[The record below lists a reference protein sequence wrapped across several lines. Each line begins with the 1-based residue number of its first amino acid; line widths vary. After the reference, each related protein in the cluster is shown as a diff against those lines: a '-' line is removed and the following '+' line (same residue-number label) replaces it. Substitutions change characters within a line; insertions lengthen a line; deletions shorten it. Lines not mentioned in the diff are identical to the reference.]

1 MLHRVVARWLLIF
14 LGKKLGRFQQP
25 PKLNG
30 AKMAK
35 LTKTF
40 IESLRKSENPV
51 YHWDDQIK
59 GFGIKVLPTGTKKYV
74 FKYRISGGGRRAQQR
89 WYQIGTYGAITPDRA
104 RQIAQQVAS
113 AIAGGED
120 PQGRK
125 QSFRDAVTLDDL
137 WHRFEKEHLGR
148 RKPKTVSNYKQT
160 WTKNIKPLLGRKKVA
175 DINRDDIHRL
185 HHQMSAHPYQANR
198 TVAILSKM
206 FNLAEVWGIRSD
218 GSNPCRHVERYRE
231 FSRERYLNTD
241 ELAIL
246 GESLQLG
253 AAAQTETPHMIAA
266 IELLL
271 LTGARVSEIL
281 GARWEWV
288 DLHQRVIKLPDSKTG
303 AKHIYLSD
311 VAIEVLDRLRK
322 LPQANENPFIIVGRR
337 KDEALSDLRKP
348 WLRIRERA
356 ELNDVRLHDLRHTAA
371 SIGVNI
377 GMNLPVI
384 GRLLGHTQMQTT
396 QRYAH
401 VASDPALSA
410 ADQIGAHI
418 RKAMSKPISN

>member
-1 MLHRVVARWLLIF
+1 
-14 LGKKLGRFQQP
+14 
-25 PKLNG
+25 
-30 AKMAK
+30 MAK
-35 LTKTF
+35 LNKTY
-40 IESLRKSENPV
+40 IESLRPSEKPV
-51 YHWDDQIK
+51 YYWDDHIK
-59 GFGIKVLPTGTKKYV
+59 GFGIKILPSGSKKFV

-89 WYQIGTYGAITPDRA
+89 WYQIGAYGAITPEKA

-113 AIAGGED
+113 AITLGED

-125 QSFRDAVTLDDL
+125 LAFRDAVTVNDL
-137 WHRFEKEHLGR
+137 WLRFENEHLIR
-148 RKPKTVSNYKQT
+148 RKPKTVYGYKLIWAKQ
-160 WTKNIKPLLGRKKVA
+160 IKPNMGVKKVI

-198 TVAILSKM
+198 IVAILSKM

-218 GSNPCRHVERYRE
+218 GSNPCRHVEKYPE
-231 FSRERYLNTD
+231 TSRERYLNSD
-241 ELAIL
+241 ELARL
-246 GESLQLG
+246 GESLKLG
-253 AAAQTETPHMIAA
+253 VAAQTETPHMTAA

-288 DLHQRVIKLPDSKTG
+288 DIKQRIIKLPDSKTG
-303 AKHIYLSD
+303 AKYIYLSD

-322 LPQANENPFIIVGRR
+322 LPQANENPFIIVGRQ
-337 KDEALSDLRKP
+337 KGEALSTLYRP
-348 WLRIRERA
+348 WLRVRERA
-356 ELNDVRLHDLRHTAA
+356 DLNDVRLHDLRHTAA

-401 VASDPALSA
+401 VAIDPALSA
-410 ADQIGAHI
+410 ADKIGAHI
-418 RKAMSKPISN
+418 RTAMSNTSNN